1 MGKHYLDVNVYDA
14 ANDRIKYIIGNF
26 KTITVAFSG
35 GKDSGVM
42 LNLVADYCKKNNV
55 NKKINVLFLDYE
67 VQYSKTI
74 NYVEETFKNLP
85 SNFEVLHVCL
95 PFCVSTAT
103 SAYQQYWRPW
113 DPDKKELWTREMPE
127 NVISDPRQFD
137 FWNDGITDYE
147 FQSLFNKWVG
157 DKNNDSSS
165 IVLIGIR
172 ADESYVRYIRAVTEN
187 NKYKGKKFILEMKDG
202 YFQGFPIYDWSV
214 EDIWAANAKMN
225 WTYNDLYN
233 LYYRA
238 GLSVSQMRVASPFL
252 SYGHGDLELYKA
264 IEPDLWSKMLG
275 RVNGVNFAGIYGN
288 TTAMGWKNLKLPA
301 GHTWK
306 SFLKFLIDTLPKES
320 AEEYKRM
327 FKVSE
332 EFWQKKGGVLED
344 DTLKQLK
351 EKGYKFTTYDD
362 NSYNSK
368 KKRAV
373 FEEYPDDMEIANFKS
388 IPSYKRMVVTIL
400 RNDRTAKYMGFSQT
414 KDQLEKRKAA
424 IKRYEDII

>member
-1 MGKHYLDVNVYDA
+1 
-14 ANDRIKYIIGNF
+14 
-26 KTITVAFSG
+26 
-35 GKDSGVM
+35 
-42 LNLVADYCKKNNV
+42 
-55 NKKINVLFLDYE
+55 
-67 VQYSKTI
+67 
-74 NYVEETFKNLP
+74 
-85 SNFEVLHVCL
+85 
-95 PFCVSTAT
+95 
-103 SAYQQYWRPW
+103 
-113 DPDKKELWTREMPE
+113 
-127 NVISDPRQFD
+127 
-137 FWNDGITDYE
+137 
-147 FQSLFNKWVG
+147 
-157 DKNNDSSS
+157 
-165 IVLIGIR
+165 
-172 ADESYVRYIRAVTEN
+172 
-187 NKYKGKKFILEMKDG
+187 
-202 YFQGFPIYDWSV
+202 
-214 EDIWAANAKMN
+214 
-225 WTYNDLYN
+225 
-233 LYYRA
+233 
-238 GLSVSQMRVASPFL
+238 MRVASPFL